1 MFFPLDY
8 YISELEGLWGQWTF
22 WSLFFVLTDTRSMC
36 YMVCSVDPSQNTASR
51 TKKEKKRK
59 QSPLPFTAPSSSS
72 LLIWGSTIILSLL
85 QLPAELQT
93 QAVSCLVLQTSQ
105 SLSGTWS
112 SAGRATECEGFS
124 FVQLRIE
131 YMLNQFFFLLTQCQ
145 LTVFSCYPD
154 IFCLKHDKTV
164 PFVDVD
170 QRIKKK
176 ESRNQCILKFAMG

>member
-105 SLSGTWS
+105 SLSGIKCWKS
-112 SAGRATECEGFS
+112 DWMWRLLLCATAYRVHVKPILFFIDTMSVDC
-124 FVQLRIE
+124 
-131 YMLNQFFFLLTQCQ
+131 FFLLPWYFLFKTWQNC
-145 LTVFSCYPD
+145 T
-154 IFCLKHDKTV
+154 FCWCWPK
-164 PFVDVD
+164 
-170 QRIKKK
+170 
-176 ESRNQCILKFAMG
+176 N